1 MKVIFIYQAI
11 VFLCF
16 YSLGCTPPKPD
27 PNWIAQKQKIDE
39 DKRLG
44 EERVKKSVEILSD
57 PPGARIEVN
66 DEYVGDAPCIVE
78 VVCDGHGKLITKFEF
93 TALPRYPGHF
103 VQSKTFYGFA
113 QAPARLFFDM
123 RIGRYVP
130 SIDVNIID

>member
-1 MKVIFIYQAI
+1 MPEKN
-11 VFLCF
+11 
-16 YSLGCTPPKPD
+16 D
-27 PNWIAQKQKIDE
+27 PNWIAEKQKNDNYN
-39 DKRLG
+39 RLR

-66 DEYVGDAPCIVE
+66 DEYVGDAPCTVE
-78 VVCDGHGKLITKFEF
+78 VVCDGHGMLITKFEF

-103 VQSKTFYGFA
+103 VRSKTFYGFA

-123 RIGRYVP
+123 RIGRRAP

>member
-1 MKVIFIYQAI
+1 MKLISNYLAI
-11 VFLCF
+11 GFLCF
-16 YSLGCTPPKPD
+16 SSHSCTPQKPD
-27 PNWIAQKQKIDE
+27 PNWIAQKQKIEEDE
-39 DKRLG
+39 RLR
-44 EERVKKSVEILSD
+44 EERVKKSVEILSE

-66 DEYVGDAPCIVE
+66 DEYVGDAPCTVE

-103 VQSKTFYGFA
+103 VQSKTFYGWA

-123 RIGRYVP
+123 RLGRARS

>member
-1 MKVIFIYQAI
+1 MKVIFI

-16 YSLGCTPPKPD
+16 YSLGCMPEKND
-27 PNWIAQKQKIDE
+27 PNWIAEKQKNDNYN
-39 DKRLG
+39 RLR

-66 DEYVGDAPCIVE
+66 DEYVGDAPCTVE
-78 VVCDGHGKLITKFEF
+78 VVCDGHGMLITKFEF

-103 VQSKTFYGFA
+103 VRKKTFYGFS

-123 RIGRYVP
+123 RIGRPAP